1 MPQRQRQFLLQI
13 ISGKYS
19 VYHLW
24 REKESTIYVDQH
36 RNKRQLKDLLKLTV
50 KHPQVDKER
59 RKERAPGSQST
70 SYEQMGK
77 YTGWLLCISTTG
89 NQLHPL

>member
-1 MPQRQRQFLLQI
+1 MLTNTVKQ
-13 ISGKYS
+13 
-19 VYHLW
+19 
-24 REKESTIYVDQH
+24 
-36 RNKRQLKDLLKLTV
+36 RQLKDLLKLTV
-50 KHPQVDKER
+50 KVQHPQVDKER

-77 YTGWLLCISTTG
+77 HTGWLLCISTTG